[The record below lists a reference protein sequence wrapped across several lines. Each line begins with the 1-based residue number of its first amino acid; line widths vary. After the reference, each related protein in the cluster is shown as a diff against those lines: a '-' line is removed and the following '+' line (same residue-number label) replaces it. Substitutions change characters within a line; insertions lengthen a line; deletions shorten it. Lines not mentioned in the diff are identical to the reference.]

1 MALFPVIYRMFLALL
16 VIVLL
21 FYFIRMARGGTG
33 LRLPPGP
40 WALPVIGH
48 VHHLLGKLPQH
59 KLRDLAQR
67 HGPVMLL
74 RIGELPVVVASSADA
89 AREIMKTQDLAF
101 ATRPITRTMRLVL
114 VQGSEGF
121 LLAPYGEDWRQLRKI
136 CTVELL
142 SARRVQSFRA
152 FREQEVRQLLLAV
165 QRGGTVN
172 MSELIS
178 SYIADSMA
186 RAIIG
191 SRFKDRETF
200 FRLLDQGLKLFSR
213 PSLPDLYPS
222 SRLAMLVSRRPRR
235 VKQLSS
241 STLAFMET
249 IIREHQAHKVDAE
262 EEEDMVDVLLRVQ
275 REGRL
280 NLTVNIKAVIAELFM
295 AGSDTSSTTLQ
306 WAMSELV
313 KNQRVMQKAQEEVR
327 RVLEGQGRV
336 TEDGSSKLPYLH
348 LVIKETLRLHP
359 PAPLLIPRECSGGP
373 RRVLGFDVPEGTM
386 VLINAWAIGRD
397 PSVWDEAEEFI
408 PERFE
413 GSTVDFKGRDFEYT
427 PFGAGRR
434 MCPGMVFGLAN
445 IELALASLLY
455 HFDWERPD
463 GMDAADLDMAEA
475 RIARRRSDLMLA
487 RVVRVRV
494 QPA

>member
-1 MALFPVIYRMFLALL
+1 
-16 VIVLL
+16 
-21 FYFIRMARGGTG
+21 
-33 LRLPPGP
+33 
-40 WALPVIGH
+40 
-48 VHHLLGKLPQH
+48 
-59 KLRDLAQR
+59 
-67 HGPVMLL
+67 MLL
-74 RIGELPVVVASSADA
+74 RLGELPVVVASSVDA

-121 LLAPYGEDWRQLRKI
+121 LLAPYGDDWRQLRKI

-165 QRGGTVN
+165 QRGGAAVN

-200 FRLLDQGLKLFSR
+200 FRLLEQGLKLFSR

-249 IIREHQAHKVDAE
+249 IIQEHQAHKVAAG

-280 NLTVNIKAVIAELFM
+280 NFTLNIKAVIAVINGYCWTALHAF
-295 AGSDTSSTTLQ
+295 SSQ
-306 WAMSELV
+306 
-313 KNQRVMQKAQEEVR
+313 
-327 RVLEGQGRV
+327 
-336 TEDGSSKLPYLH
+336 TEISIFYFSSRSCSWRAA
-348 LVIKETLRLHP
+348 TRQQT
-359 PAPLLIPRECSGGP
+359 RCSGP
-373 RRVLGFDVPEGTM
+373 
-386 VLINAWAIGRD
+386 
-397 PSVWDEAEEFI
+397 
-408 PERFE
+408 
-413 GSTVDFKGRDFEYT
+413 
-427 PFGAGRR
+427 
-434 MCPGMVFGLAN
+434 C
-445 IELALASLLY
+445 
-455 HFDWERPD
+455 
-463 GMDAADLDMAEA
+463 
-475 RIARRRSDLMLA
+475 RSW
-487 RVVRVRV
+487 
-494 QPA
+494 